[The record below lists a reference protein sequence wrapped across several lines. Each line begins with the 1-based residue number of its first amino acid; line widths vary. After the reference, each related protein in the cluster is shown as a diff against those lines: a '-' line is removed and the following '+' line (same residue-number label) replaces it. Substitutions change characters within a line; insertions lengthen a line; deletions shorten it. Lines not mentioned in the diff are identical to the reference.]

1 MRDTNMGFTR
11 HLAEQEEYLK
21 HPDTDDAKY
30 NKIIIPS
37 KEDLQDQI
45 RRVKLFEYYGLK
57 GLDCD
62 GFGRISDDENIAMKC
77 ILDNKQ
83 VPADIEERLLQRKKD
98 RILNNEYSEIKK

>member
-1 MRDTNMGFTR
+1 MGFTR
-11 HLAEQEEYLK
+11 HLAEQREYFK
-21 HPDTDDAKY
+21 HPDTDDEKY

-37 KEDLQDQI
+37 KAELQDQI

-77 ILDNKQ
+77 ILNNKP
-83 VPADIEERLLQRKKD
+83 VPKDVEERLLQRKKD
-98 RILNNEYSEIKK
+98 RILNGNYNKVIK